1 MVKCLIRIRT
11 KVNVHLRMINHCYRD
26 VKVRVL
32 TLGPRL
38 LGNVL
43 GALPIIPSLPESS
56 SSSGI
61 SLSPFGQSH
70 RTTDSLRVSSRS
82 TPEHS
87 VSSSTSLLSTHCS
100 GPEGKNGEAQF
111 PEGSYK
117 PSGDVLP
124 TPEFKSTHDQ
134 EVRDPESVPPKG
146 GTLACSVSHKPR
158 ERPSHLGKLKPTT
171 GGMETQQA
179 SEVIGTLARLILV
192 MLALLFALLLLLIA
206 LTESKLDVS
215 FLRDIRE
222 TPEFQ
227 QLHYAYFCPLR
238 RWLTCTLRWIG
249 VHLIK
254 E

>member
-1 MVKCLIRIRT
+1 MVKCLIRIKT

-56 SSSGI
+56 NSSGI
-61 SLSPFGQSH
+61 SLSPYGRSH
-70 RTTDSLRVSSRS
+70 RATDLLHVGSHSI
-82 TPEHS
+82 PEHS
-87 VSSSTSLLSTHCS
+87 VLSSTSLLSTHNS
-100 GPEGKNGEAQF
+100 GPEGQNGEAIYS
-111 PEGSYK
+111 EGSNM
-117 PSGDVLP
+117 PSSDVLP
-124 TPEFKSTHDQ
+124 TPEFKGTHDQ
-134 EVRDPESVPPKG
+134 DVRDPESVLLKG
-146 GTLACSVSHKPR
+146 GTLAHSESHTPR
-158 ERPSHLGKLKPTT
+158 GRASHLGKLKAHT

-179 SEVIGTLARLILV
+179 REVMGMLARLVLV
-192 MLALLFALLLLLIA
+192 MLTLLLVLLLLLVA

-238 RWLTCTLRWIG
+238 RWITCTLRWIG
-249 VHLIK
+249 VRLIK

>member
-1 MVKCLIRIRT
+1 MVKCLIRIKT
-11 KVNVHLRMINHCYRD
+11 KVNIHLRMINHCYRD

-61 SLSPFGQSH
+61 SLSPYGRSQ
-70 RTTDSLRVSSRS
+70 RATDSLPIRSLS
-82 TPEHS
+82 TPDHS
-87 VSSSTSLLSTHCS
+87 IASSTSLLSTHFTSPVCENEEAKIS
-100 GPEGKNGEAQF
+100 EGTYISSTDVF
-111 PEGSYK
+111 PK
-117 PSGDVLP
+117 
-124 TPEFKSTHDQ
+124 PEFESTRDQ
-134 EVRDPESVPPKG
+134 EVEDPESKRA
-146 GTLACSVSHKPR
+146 TLAQSKSHKPGGR
-158 ERPSHLGKLKPTT
+158 ASHLGNLKPRT
-171 GGMETQQA
+171 GGSETHQTC
-179 SEVIGTLARLILV
+179 EIIGLLARLVLV
-192 MLALLFALLLLLIA
+192 TLASLSALLLLLIA
-206 LTESKLDVS
+206 ITESKLDVP

-227 QLHYAYFCPLR
+227 QLHYTYFCPLR

>member
-1 MVKCLIRIRT
+1 MVKCLIRIKT

-61 SLSPFGQSH
+61 SLSPYGRSH
-70 RTTDSLRVSSRS
+70 RVTDSSHVSSQS
-82 TPEHS
+82 SPEHS
-87 VSSSTSLLSTHCS
+87 ISSSTSLLSTHYS
-100 GPEGKNGEAQF
+100 GPEGKNAQAKF
-111 PEGSYK
+111 TEESHK
-117 PSGDVLP
+117 CSSDVLL
-124 TPEFKSTHDQ
+124 TPEFNSTHDQ
-134 EVRDPESVPPKG
+134 DVRNPESVPEKEGSLTCSG
-146 GTLACSVSHKPR
+146 GYKP
-158 ERPSHLGKLKPTT
+158 LGST
-171 GGMETQQA
+171 ETQQA
-179 SEVIGTLARLILV
+179 VEMMGTLAWLMLV
-192 MLALLFALLLLLIA
+192 MLALLFALLLLLVA
-206 LTESKLDVS
+206 LTESQLDVP

-227 QLHYAYFCPLR
+227 RLHYTYFCPLR
-238 RWLTCTLRWIG
+238 RWLTCTLRWMG
-249 VHLIK
+249 VQLIK